1 MGDPKAA
8 IASSDKESLTAAS
21 RLPCQPPLSL
31 TEALQPRGFGVNGMT
46 LGEVI
51 RRGLS
56 AFCCRP
62 RDRLWL
68 LRLPELGFGTLEDGT
83 AVVKNAEVVMCRSLK
98 RLSTSASNA

>member
-1 MGDPKAA
+1 
-8 IASSDKESLTAAS
+8 
-21 RLPCQPPLSL
+21 
-31 TEALQPRGFGVNGMT
+31 MT

-56 AFCCRP
+56 AFCCRL

-68 LRLPELGFGTLEDGT
+68 LRLPALGFGTLEDGT

-98 RLSTSASNA
+98 RLSSKGPVSRDPRFDSCRPESGG